1 MIRSL
6 SMPGVRA
13 RGPRVSAP
21 RVYTTLRAEV
31 LLGLAV
37 LGTAALALAAL
48 DLMALRALVDSGNG
62 ALYLALLIIGNVVLF
77 VVLGSLRLQRLVVRP
92 IDGVVNAVE
101 AIANGDLSRRVPPGE
116 TRELA
121 RLSHSVN
128 RMTGRLLAEQAQRAQ
143 LEKVA
148 SVGRLAAGVANGIDE
163 PLAAIAVHALT
174 LRDSVGA
181 NPHAL
186 EAVAAIERERARIDG
201 IVNGMLDYARARER
215 VSLPMNPND
224 AARSAV
230 RLLSEHGALC
240 GLRVTLKLSDE
251 LPPLDGDPHEM
262 EQVFVNL
269 LLNAADALAG
279 DGAVTVLS
287 ERISFAALS
296 GGAPRR
302 AADPE
307 DFAVVRDQSARVR
320 AWLHS
325 AGEPGEVIR
334 IVVADTGPGVPWEQ
348 RERVFDP
355 FFTTREA
362 GKGTGLGLAL
372 VARIVEGLGGTVWVR
387 SAREGGA
394 AFVICL
400 PIAAPEEPDEA
411 VEVLYDPQ
419 PMPVP

>member
-1 MIRSL
+1 VIRSL
-6 SMPGVRA
+6 SLPGLRA
-13 RGPRVSAP
+13 RGPRVATP
-21 RVYTTLRAEV
+21 RVYTTLKAEV

-48 DLMALRALVDSGNG
+48 DLVALRNLVNSANG

-77 VVLGSLRLQRLVVRP
+77 VVLGSVRLERLVVKP
-92 IDGVVNAVE
+92 LDGVVNAVE
-101 AIANGDLSRRVPPGE
+101 AIANGDLTRRVPPGE

-148 SVGRLAAGVANGIDE
+148 SVGRLAAGVANGIDA
-163 PLAAIAVHALT
+163 PLAAIAAHADV
-174 LRDSVGA
+174 LRALVGGDPRA
-181 NPHAL
+181 A
-186 EAVAAIERERARIDG
+186 EAVAAIERERARIGG
-201 IVNGMLDYARARER
+201 IVSGMLDYARARER
-215 VSLPMNPND
+215 VSLPMNPNE

-240 GLRVTLKLSDE
+240 GVRVTLELSDE
-251 LPPLDGDPHEM
+251 LPPLPGDPHEM

-269 LLNAADALAG
+269 LLNAADALEG
-279 DGAVTVLS
+279 DGAVTILS
-287 ERISFAALS
+287 ERISFAALA
-296 GGAPRR
+296 GAAPRR

-320 AWLHS
+320 SWLH
-325 AGEPGEVIR
+325 AVGEPDEVIR

-355 FFTTREA
+355 FFTTREP

-387 SAREGGA
+387 TAREGGA

-400 PIAAPEEPDEA
+400 PLAALDEE
-411 VEVLYDPQ
+411 VEIIDHPQ
-419 PMPVP
+419 AMPQS